1 MLKQLCFIEMLSIII
16 ISIKAFDSVLFQV
29 LKLNPRNITLMGK
42 IFL

>member
-1 MLKQLCFIEMLSIII
+1 MLKQLCFIEMLSLI